1 MFALITWTKTKK
13 RIRSRHRR
21 SGSEFS
27 AFLTSSRASRHPPLK
42 PPANSCDRNANLTAP
57 ASNSRAFPTP
67 SASPS
72 SIARSAASEAH
83 RMCRSAKVSD
93 ACLVFSTSASSNVSP
108 CAANRLPSD
117 SNRRVMD
124 SNRRAAASM
133 ARAILPSSSSHA
145 HITADALAVRRS
157 ARELGSSAGHSF
169 IAPAI
174 SRSSVCKSRSSR
186 MASTLA
192 PGHSGISRKMACGSV
207 RDARTSSILSRN
219 SRRASGSAGRASR
232 TSSAKSR
239 SRGPNAFRSRS
250 SLPSADDVL
259 VNSCDDAVSGG
270 FLSFVSSRSS
280 SVWRRSSK
288 SASSLRT
295 TDGESSSVRLSF
307 VGFSTA
313 SSPPSF

>member
-1 MFALITWTKTKK
+1 
-13 RIRSRHRR
+13 
-21 SGSEFS
+21 
-27 AFLTSSRASRHPPLK
+27 
-42 PPANSCDRNANLTAP
+42 
-57 ASNSRAFPTP
+57 
-67 SASPS
+67 
-72 SIARSAASEAH
+72 
-83 RMCRSAKVSD
+83 MCRSAKVSD

-270 FLSFVSSRSS
+270 FLYLYHRDRAACGEG
-280 SVWRRSSK
+280 RRR
-288 SASSLRT
+288 APVRFEPPTGSLPPY
-295 TDGESSSVRLSF
+295 RLSF